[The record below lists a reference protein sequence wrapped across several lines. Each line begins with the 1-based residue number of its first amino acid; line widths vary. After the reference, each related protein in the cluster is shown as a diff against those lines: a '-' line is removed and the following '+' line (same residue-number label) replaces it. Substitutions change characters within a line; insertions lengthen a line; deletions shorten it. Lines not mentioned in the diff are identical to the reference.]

1 MIVSLIVAM
10 DEEGCIGFEGRVPWH
25 LSADL
30 KRFKG
35 LTMGHHLIMGRL
47 TYQSIGFPLPG
58 RTNIVVTRT
67 PGYLAPGCQ
76 VVDSLEGA
84 LTLAQGCG
92 ESEAFIIGGGQIF
105 AISLDLA
112 DRLYLTRV
120 HARVDCDVFFP
131 TFEPGDW
138 VEVKSVYQPADKQNQ
153 YSFTFQLLERKG

>member
-1 MIVSLIVAM
+1 M

-30 KRFKG
+30 KRFKR

-67 PGYLAPGCQ
+67 PAYLAPGCQ
-76 VVDSLEGA
+76 VVYSLEKA
-84 LTLAQGCG
+84 LALAQGRG

-138 VEVKSVYQPADKQNQ
+138 VEVESVYQPADEQNQ
-153 YSFTFQLLERKG
+153 YSFTFQLFERKG